1 MKKMNQIYFV
11 FCYWSLLS
19 FDPMTFEVDMCTQN
33 LEKLMQPKTKKIGWD
48 HL

>member
-1 MKKMNQIYFV
+1 MKKMNQIDFV

-33 LEKLMQPKTKKIGWD
+33 PEKLMQPKNKENRIF
-48 HL
+48 